1 MSFTSYLIN
10 MGIDALLVIVGFVG
24 LVASFAMLI
33 EQNMVLAVIF
43 LIIGGLPILYTRY
56 RARKLG
62 ITY

>member
-1 MSFTSYLIN
+1 M
-10 MGIDALLVIVGFVG
+10 LVIVGFVG